1 VFVDTDVTKL
11 SDVEAAVGTRRSSAG
26 LRQEEAS
33 EGRTTKR
40 LGTKRCHTLMTPG
53 DHDAVGLL
61 IAATTPPGRGRTK
74 REEEAVLKKRK
85 IALWAVRS
93 PRVRR
98 LAVRSL
104 RSPRLRGLLR
114 AGVKRDVHRR

>member
-1 VFVDTDVTKL
+1 
-11 SDVEAAVGTRRSSAG
+11 
-26 LRQEEAS
+26 
-33 EGRTTKR
+33 
-40 LGTKRCHTLMTPG
+40 MTPG

-85 IALWAVRS
+85 IALWAVRN

-98 LAVRSL
+98 LAVRGL
-104 RSPRLRGLLR
+104 RSPRLRGLLW
-114 AGVKRDVHRR
+114 AGVKRGIHRR